1 MNTKPRTRHSH
12 HAGKPNARRG
22 TPVAKHPVFF
32 DYLAKP
38 LLHEGR
44 VTYIIGSD
52 APRFC
57 RALTLH
63 LSANQPFAGVKPPRA
78 LRIAVASV
86 RGDVQEDFLR
96 LIEATDI
103 LPSHRM
109 AFHRLEFEGDELREP
124 TELARV
130 IRVNSSDVLLA
141 ECGQHVLAEFRKL
154 LGDLSLPILTTA
166 SAPADDP
173 EAIQIKVR
181 DGNNFEITEAN
192 NEKS

>member
-44 VTYIIGSD
+44 VTYVIGSD

-57 RALTLH
+57 REIALRFA
-63 LSANQPFAGVKPPRA
+63 ANQSFAGVKPPRA

-86 RGDVQEDFLR
+86 HGDAQEDFLR

-103 LPSHRM
+103 LPSHRI

-141 ECGQHVLAEFRKL
+141 ECSQHVLAEIRKF

-166 SAPADDP
+166 SAPADDA
-173 EAIQIKVR
+173 EAIHIKVQGGEHFAVVSK
-181 DGNNFEITEAN
+181 DQE
-192 NEKS
+192 S